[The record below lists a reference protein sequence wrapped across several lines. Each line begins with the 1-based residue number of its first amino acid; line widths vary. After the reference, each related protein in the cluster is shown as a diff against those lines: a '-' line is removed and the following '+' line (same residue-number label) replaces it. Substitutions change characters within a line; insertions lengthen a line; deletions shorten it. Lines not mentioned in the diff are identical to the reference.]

1 MANTKI
7 DELCNY
13 LNANKAKLYP
23 IENDMLKSATDFIVN
38 GYLKMLGVVLQQPS
52 EITEAQLAI
61 YKRIIA
67 GSGSEKSAEEY
78 LRMALEIEIEDY
90 INFTSEIKELS
101 LKYRFLLDAIIL
113 TCISDKNQKQIK
125 LVADF
130 TETLSIDRKELEYIT
145 LMAKAILCL
154 DTSMYVDACEI
165 ENVGIPEDIFYGY
178 IRLLAKGC
186 VIHNDNMTIFQ
197 PSCEEDVTV
206 EMLSLVCEIDTP
218 IIKLYN
224 VKVNLEE
231 CPLKFLNYKKVI
243 VDSCEFVGGNKYSI
257 SFDNCEEVIIS
268 KSIFKDFKV
277 RTICTENVKRM
288 RINQST
294 YSNCYMIYSECCDNW
309 KPLGG
314 VIYVQSGMESM
325 LIDNCLFDS
334 CGGKNQDCYVN
345 RSAIIANY
353 NCEVSNTKFINCWHY
368 SCKEEFED
376 SKDERRTMFLSG
388 SKAIRCTLENS
399 AAFCL

>member
-7 DELCNY
+7 DELCTY

-38 GYLKMLGVVLQQPS
+38 GYLKMLGVILQQPS

-101 LKYRFLLDAIIL
+101 LKYRFLLDAVIL
-113 TCISDKNQKQIK
+113 TCISDKNQEQIK
-125 LVADF
+125 LVAEF

-165 ENVGIPEDIFYGY
+165 ENIDIPEDIFFGY
-178 IRLLAKGC
+178 IRLLDKSC
-186 VIHNDNMTIFQ
+186 IIYNDNMTIFQ
-197 PSCEEDVTV
+197 PSFDEDVTV
-206 EMLSLVCEIDTP
+206 EMLSLACEIETP
-218 IIKLYN
+218 VIKLYN
-224 VKVNLEE
+224 VKVNLGE
-231 CPLKFLNYKKVI
+231 CLLKFLNHEKI
-243 VDSCEFVGGNKYSI
+243 IIDSCEFVGGDHSI
-257 SFDNCEEVIIS
+257 SFVNCEEVIINN
-268 KSIFKDFKV
+268 SIFKDFKV
-277 RTICTENVKRM
+277 RTICSENVKRM
-288 RINQST
+288 HINQST
-294 YSNCYMIYSECCDNW
+294 YSNCYMIYNGIFNIW
-309 KPLGG
+309 GKLGG
-314 VIYVQSGMESM
+314 VINVGSGMESL

-334 CGGKNQDCYVN
+334 CGGKNQVDVYKSAFIVNYDCDVN
-345 RSAIIANY
+345 D
-353 NCEVSNTKFINCWHY
+353 TKFINCWHY
-368 SCKEEFED
+368 HNGNF
-376 SKDERRTMFLSG
+376 KDPESVKRTMFSSG
-388 SKAIRCTLENS
+388 SKATGCAFENS
-399 AAFCL
+399 AAFC